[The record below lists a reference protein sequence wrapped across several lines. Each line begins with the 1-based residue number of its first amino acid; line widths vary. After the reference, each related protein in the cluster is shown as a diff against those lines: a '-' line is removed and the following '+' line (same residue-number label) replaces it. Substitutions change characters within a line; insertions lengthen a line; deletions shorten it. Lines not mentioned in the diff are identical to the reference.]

1 VLQADVWRLGDK
13 SGDRV
18 LVKIVAF
25 EGKHKLA
32 NRWEEDIYVVSAQ
45 PNPDVPVYVLH
56 SERDPS
62 ERRTLHRNYLL
73 PISAV
78 LTVPSQA
85 PPERTAASEHRAG
98 CHRAHCARDTM
109 ASRSARQPHCR
120 RICAATNTAHYE

>member
-18 LVKIVAF
+18 LVKILAF

-32 NRWEEDIYVVSAQ
+32 NQWEEIYVVSAQ
-45 PNPDVPVYVLH
+45 PNPDVPVYILH

-78 LTVPSQA
+78 LTVPSQVL
-85 PPERTAASEHRAG
+85 PERTAASEHRAG
-98 CHRAHCARDTM
+98 
-109 ASRSARQPHCR
+109 SR
-120 RICAATNTAHYE
+120 

>member
-18 LVKIVAF
+18 LVRILAF

-56 SERDPS
+56 SER
-62 ERRTLHRNYLL
+62 RTLHRNYLL

-85 PPERTAASEHRAG
+85 PPERTAASEHRA
-98 CHRAHCARDTM
+98 RDTM
-109 ASRSARQPHCR
+109 APRSARQPHCR
-120 RICAATNTAHYE
+120 RICAATYTAHYE